1 MENMSFRKLK
11 AFEIAFEQAMEIF
24 EITKTF
30 PKEETYSLTDQI
42 RRSSRSVCANIS
54 EAYRKRLYPKNYISK
69 LSDSDAENAETLT
82 WLEFALACKYIS
94 PETKS
99 KLEERNIAV
108 GKLINYMINNHE
120 KFA

>member
-1 MENMSFRKLK
+1 MSFRKLK

-54 EAYRKRLYPKNYISK
+54 EAYRKRIYPKSYISK

-82 WLEFALACKYIS
+82 WLEFAHACRYIT
-94 PETKS
+94 PEIKI
-99 KLEERNIAV
+99 KLEEKNTAV
-108 GKLINYMINNHE
+108 GKLINYMINNHD